1 MGLEGETDCV
11 GGSMAVDWSG
21 GGEFFPP
28 FSTFFSGKDG
38 PEQKEG
44 EKLTFFLQYYIKKTG
59 SHPATY
65 WHHDISGDLIERQRA
80 SDDSCEPS
88 AALDAAR
95 PLFLRLEQLSAGAAA
110 RGCAWSRARAPAPPG
125 VPEVPP
131 VLTPRCTLFARKF
144 VREVSERLLGLVEG
158 DDGLRLLDPAQPT
171 CKR

>member
-1 MGLEGETDCV
+1 
-11 GGSMAVDWSG
+11 MAVDWSG
-21 GGEFFPP
+21 GGEFC
-28 FSTFFSGKDG
+28 FFRVFCFFIFGGFFREKRV
-38 PEQKEG
+38 KKKKKK
-44 EKLTFFLQYYIKKTG
+44 KLTFFSFLIPRNKKTITG

-88 AALDAAR
+88 AALDAAK
-95 PLFLRLEQLSAGAAA
+95 PLFLRLEQLSAGASA
-110 RGCAWSRARAPAPPG
+110 RGCAWSRARDPAPPG

>member
-1 MGLEGETDCV
+1 MSFFFRV
-11 GGSMAVDWSG
+11 F
-21 GGEFFPP
+21 EFFFHFEV
-28 FSTFFSGKDG
+28 FSKQDEQKKRKENSLFFSR
-38 PEQKEG
+38 
-44 EKLTFFLQYYIKKTG
+44 KKNNSPG

-95 PLFLRLEQLSAGAAA
+95 PLLLRLEQLSPRAAA
-110 RGCAWSRARAPAPPG
+110 RGCAWSRSRAPAPPG

-158 DDGLRLLDPAQPT
+158 DDGLRLLDTAQPT